1 MVVGHDRRLWSVE
14 NLQSEGKTM
23 RQNVKNWVLIDVYHL
38 AYRAF
43 HGKGGGLR
51 ELDNGIIFGILSD
64 VTRIAQNFGWRICWC
79 WEYGPPRRLELFR
92 DYKKTRKA
100 KRKEL
105 SEHEQEQ
112 LADMKSQVEE
122 LRDGILPSMG
132 FANSFKCRGYEAD
145 DIIASLCDTIPK
157 RGKRRCVIVSG
168 DEDMFQLL
176 TPDVVIWNVTK
187 LERYTHLD
195 FREQWGLEP
204 SQWADVKAI
213 AGCKSDD
220 IPGVDGVGEKIAA
233 QFLRGELEATTS
245 TGNPRKSYVNISTFN
260 WNQNLDLVQLPFAG
274 TPVFTKQKDT
284 VTGTSW
290 DIVVSELGME
300 SLIGKGPN

>member
-1 MVVGHDRRLWSVE
+1 
-14 NLQSEGKTM
+14 M

-43 HGKGGGLR
+43 HAKGGGLR

-64 VTRIAQNFGWRICWC
+64 VVRIAQNFGWRICWC
-79 WEYGPPRRLELFR
+79 WDYGPPRRLELFR

-100 KRKEL
+100 KRKEAP
-105 SEHEQEQ
+105 EHEQEQ

-122 LRDGILPSMG
+122 LREGILPSMG

-176 TPDVVIWNVTK
+176 TPDVVIWNVNK

-204 SQWADVKAI
+204 SQWAEVKAI

-220 IPGVDGVGEKIAA
+220 IPGVVGVGEKTAA
-233 QFLRGELEATTS
+233 KFLNGTLGTKTKAYANI
-245 TGNPRKSYVNISTFN
+245 TGFAGCGGIE
-260 WNQNLDLVQLPFAG
+260 QNLDLVQLPFVG
-274 TPVFTKQKDT
+274 TPVFKKQKDT
-284 VTGTSW
+284 VSGSSW